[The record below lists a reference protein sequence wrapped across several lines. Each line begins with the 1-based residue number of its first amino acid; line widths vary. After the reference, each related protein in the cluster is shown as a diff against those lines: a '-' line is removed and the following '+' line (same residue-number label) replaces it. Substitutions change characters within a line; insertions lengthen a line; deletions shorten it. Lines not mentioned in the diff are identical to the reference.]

1 MTTLTIGA
9 RTISSVKPI
18 THNNMGYTRVC
29 WPDSQLLMGLT
40 DEDMD
45 ELGIELG
52 DDCSYFVPDENYD
65 EAFELAEK
73 RAFG

>member
-1 MTTLTIGA
+1 
-9 RTISSVKPI
+9 
-18 THNNMGYTRVC
+18 MGYTKVC

-45 ELGIELG
+45 ELDIELG
-52 DDCSYFVPDENYD
+52 DDCSYFVPDENYED
-65 EAFELAEK
+65 AFALAEK

>member
-1 MTTLTIGA
+1 
-9 RTISSVKPI
+9 
-18 THNNMGYTRVC
+18 MGYTKVC
-29 WPDSQLLMGLT
+29 WPESQLLMSLT

-45 ELGIELG
+45 KLGIELG

-65 EAFELAEK
+65 EAFFLAGQ